1 MSGLHV
7 QASRAPPSH
16 ALAAAFK
23 RWEVADGAPRNC
35 RPLTFPVLRPG
46 VLRWR
51 DVRNPHDTLVFHPS
65 PPLPFTTTTLTQVLR
80 FGSRCFRSLPAYP
93 LPILSTAGRL
103 QTCARYR
110 QQNCCSA
117 RHVAHSNPTSPC
129 LPCACSTP
137 YQMGGEPPRVPPR
150 LAASTGVIIK
160 AIVYGTGPRGAPGG
174 AARARN

>member
-1 MSGLHV
+1 MAHQNTADAVLSGLHV
-7 QASRAPPSH
+7 QAPRAPPSQ

-23 RWEVADGAPRNC
+23 RWEVADGAPRGW
-35 RPLTFPVLRPG
+35 RPPTFPVLRPG

-103 QTCARYR
+103 QVHDTGNRTAAVRGMSPIPTLPHPAYR
-110 QQNCCSA
+110 A
-117 RHVAHSNPTSPC
+117 HVPRPTRWAGSPPGC
-129 LPCACSTP
+129 
-137 YQMGGEPPRVPPR
+137 PPGWQHPQG
-150 LAASTGVIIK
+150 SS
-160 AIVYGTGPRGAPGG
+160 
-174 AARARN
+174 